1 MKLIDVMR
9 ADPRNRFIIKGDGNA
24 LRAKINSG
32 GQAGRISYSNMIGM
46 SQSQRQHSEEYSS
59 EGTEYLHN
67 YSQQNML
74 KVAASRNPNGF
85 NPAGSTSTSER
96 TPLNNTE
103 DVEMSDSFNRLGMP
117 EDLSPSFTKPGRSP
131 MSGGPIASS
140 RAPHSSISRCQS
152 MIVQSPHNDANAQ
165 QRIRQAH
172 QLQVQQFHQRQS
184 LNMPVVSPNHL
195 SGNALT
201 MRGQHM
207 RSSIADM
214 QDHLHTPNRSS
225 SGIGMGWN
233 IAGTMSLDRDRE
245 INDRLGY
252 LHPTIGGSAQLMR
265 GSMGPENIDFDPS
278 YSNKNSNSYAMPISA
293 YTFDPQHGPSPQTSQ
308 RQDVNVIGGGRGFSR
323 PPGLGLPNSSIPH
336 QLKLPINDIM
346 SQGSQQ
352 RFSKY
357 DNGVCGD
364 NGLLPDSFFYGRDFD
379 PDVNNISPSVSSVHS
394 NFEAREREMDR
405 ILLLPLQPSEYD
417 SSSTRSDGDLGEGD
431 GTVDQNHQGFS
442 NFSQSGSRTTF
453 EKTSRSS
460 THSTYHSSQPI
471 SNTAFS
477 INHSL
482 SGSLFSGG
490 YNGLDPERSPHSLGL
505 GGFDQTRPPLN
516 PSSPGLQI
524 PATNPRSFQSELSDP
539 EHSLAEEEIGSH
551 SSIPLDK
558 WMIKAWLPIVFSGF
572 DYDVI
577 DSFVARLRD
586 DGGFVTVQDLLDAV
600 ARDELSRE
608 NLADIAGFKVGHC
621 NRLDKALAV
630 YNSKCIPK

>member
-46 SQSQRQHSEEYSS
+46 SQSQRQHSEEFSS
-59 EGTEYLHN
+59 EGTEYLHC
-67 YSQQNML
+67 YSPQNML

-96 TPLNNTE
+96 NTSNHPD

-117 EDLSPSFTKPGRSP
+117 EDLSPSFTKSGRSP
-131 MSGGPIASS
+131 MSGGPIASQ

-184 LNMPVVSPNHL
+184 LNIPVVSPNRL
-195 SGNALT
+195 SGNAP

-207 RSSIADM
+207 RSSMVDM
-214 QDHLHTPNRSS
+214 QDHLHTPNRS

-252 LHPTIGGSAQLMR
+252 LHPSIGGSAQLMR
-265 GSMGPENIDFDPS
+265 GSIGSECVDYDSGYNN
-278 YSNKNSNSYAMPISA
+278 YSMPLNAYA
-293 YTFDPQHGPSPQTSQ
+293 FDPQHSPSPQSSQ

-323 PPGLGLPNSSIPH
+323 PPGLGLPNSVIPP
-336 QLKLPINDIM
+336 QLKLPVNDM
-346 SQGSQQ
+346 LNHGNQP
-352 RFSKY
+352 RFSKF

-364 NGLLPDSFFYGRDFD
+364 NCLSPDTFFYGRDFD
-379 PDVNNISPSVSSVHS
+379 ADVHNISPSVSSVHS

-405 ILLLPLQPSEYD
+405 ILLPPLQPSEYD
-417 SSSTRSDGDLGEGD
+417 SCSTRSDVDIGEGD
-431 GTVDQNHQGFS
+431 GTMDQNHQGFS
-442 NFSQSGSRTTF
+442 NFSASGSRTTF
-453 EKTSRSS
+453 EKASRSS
-460 THSTYHSSQPI
+460 THSTYHSQPI
-471 SNTAFS
+471 SSTAFS

-490 YNGLDPERSPHSLGL
+490 YAGLDAERTAHSL
-505 GGFDQTRPPLN
+505 GGFDQSRPPQLN
-516 PSSPGLQI
+516 PSSPSLQI
-524 PATNPRSFQSELSDP
+524 APTNPRSFQSELSDP

-551 SSIPLDK
+551 NSIPLDK

-621 NRLDKALAV
+621 NRLDKALGV